1 LLNDQQLK
9 IVKTN
14 EVFSNKWDILKMAVT
29 VNDIIT
35 IMESIAPSILA
46 ESWDSVGLQ
55 VGDGCWNVDRIRIAL
70 DPLPDVMEQACHDN
84 IDLVITHHPLI
95 FHPLKSL
102 NVSTPVGKIIQMALE
117 NKTAVFSAHT
127 NLDSAKGGINDFL
140 SEKLRLQH
148 TKVLQE
154 TKKDDKYKLV
164 IFVPKQHQRE
174 VLTSLFASGA
184 GQIGNYD
191 CCSFRSS
198 GTGTFIPRKGAKP
211 FWGKLEELNEVD
223 ETRIETIVT
232 QKDLPKILESVKMS
246 HPYEMPAYDIYPLMT
261 LESGGLGRVGDL
273 ESPMTLKDFAWYV
286 KNVLNLSHLRVSGDS
301 ELKVEKVAVCSG
313 SGSGL
318 MKSFLASKAQCYV
331 SGDLH
336 YHDARDVQ
344 VFNRGLLDIGH
355 FASEHI
361 MVQMLVQKLRMVME
375 EKNLRVVVDAC
386 ILEKDPF
393 MII

>member
-1 LLNDQQLK
+1 
-9 IVKTN
+9 
-14 EVFSNKWDILKMAVT
+14 MPVT
-29 VNDIIT
+29 VNDIIA
-35 IMESIAPSILA
+35 IMENIAPSSLA

-70 DPLPDVMEQACHDN
+70 DPLPEVMEQACHDN
-84 IDLVITHHPLI
+84 INLLVTHHPLL
-95 FHPLKSL
+95 FRPLKSL

-140 SEKLRLQH
+140 SEKLGLQN
-148 TKVLQE
+148 TRVLQE
-154 TKKDDKYKLV
+154 SKKDDTCKLV

-191 CCSFRSS
+191 CCSFRGT
-198 GTGTFIPRKGAKP
+198 GTGTFRPRKGAKP
-211 FWGKLEELNEVD
+211 FLGKIHELNEVD

-232 QKDLPKILESVKMS
+232 QKDLPKILEDVIKS
-246 HPYEMPAYDIYPLMT
+246 HPYETPAYDVYPLIT
-261 LESGGLGRVGDL
+261 PEFAGFGRVGDL
-273 ESPMTLKDFAWYV
+273 DTPMALIDFARYV
-286 KNVLNLSHLRVSGDS
+286 KKALNLPSLKMAGDS
-301 ELKVEKVAVCSG
+301 ELRVEKVAVCSG

-336 YHDARDVQ
+336 YHDARDAQ
-344 VFNRGLLDIGH
+344 AYKRGLLDIGH

-361 MVQMLVQKLRMVME
+361 MVQMLVQRLRVAME
-375 EKNLRVVVDAC
+375 EKKLGVSVDAC
-386 ILEKDPF
+386 GLEKDPF
-393 MII
+393 RII

>member
-1 LLNDQQLK
+1 
-9 IVKTN
+9 
-14 EVFSNKWDILKMAVT
+14 MPVT

-35 IMESIAPSILA
+35 IMESIAPSNLA

-55 VGDGCWNVDRIRIAL
+55 VGDNCWKVDRIRIAL

-84 IDLVITHHPLI
+84 IDLVITHHPLL
-95 FHPLKSL
+95 FRPLKSL

-117 NKTAVFSAHT
+117 SKTALFSAHT
-127 NLDSAKGGINDFL
+127 NLDSAEGGINDFL
-140 SEKLRLQH
+140 SEKLGLQN

-154 TKKDDKYKLV
+154 TKKDDKCKLV

-191 CCSFRSS
+191 CCSFRSA
-198 GTGTFIPRKGAKP
+198 GTGTFMPHKGAKP
-211 FWGKLEELNEVD
+211 FWGKIEELNEVD

-232 QKDLPKILESVKMS
+232 QKDLPKILESVKRS
-246 HPYEMPAYDIYPLMT
+246 HPYETPAYDVYPLMT
-261 LESGGLGRVGDL
+261 PESNGLGRVGDL
-273 ESPMTLKDFAWYV
+273 ESPMALKDFAGYV
-286 KNVLNLSHLRVSGDS
+286 KNALNLSYLKFSGDS
-301 ELKVEKVAVCSG
+301 ELLVEKVAVCSG

-318 MKSFLASKAQCYV
+318 MKAFLASKAQCFV

-336 YHDARDVQ
+336 YHDARDTQ
-344 VFNRGLLDIGH
+344 AFNRGLLDIGH

-361 MVQMLVQKLRMVME
+361 MVQMLVQRLRMVIKE
-375 EKNLRVVVDAC
+375 QNLPVLVDAC
-386 ILEKDPF
+386 SLEKDPF